1 MPFVDCYRDADGD
14 VVGHGRRWAWALRA
28 GAVLV
33 PANPGLSILLGKTY
47 QIHNN
52 GQYDRPRPPPRPS
65 LSFRRLTRPHH
76 HCQDDTGSPRP
87 QEDPFSASSVDVMRL
102 PKISR
107 LQRCNAARP
116 STLRICDRIP
126 RHQNA
131 LRDTCFT
138 AKIDIGAILTH
149 K

>member
-1 MPFVDCYRDADGD
+1 MPFVDCYRGAHGD

-33 PANPGLSILLGKTY
+33 PADPGLSSLFGKTC

-52 GQYDRPRPPPRPS
+52 GQHDRPRPPPRPG
-65 LSFRRLTRPHH
+65 LSFRRLSRPHHH
-76 HCQDDTGSPRP
+76 HCQDGTGSSRP
-87 QEDPFSASSVDVMRL
+87 QKDPLSAFPVDVMRL

-116 STLRICDRIP
+116 STLRSCDRIP
-126 RHQNA
+126 QHQNA

-138 AKIDIGAILTH
+138 AKTDIGTILS
-149 K
+149 